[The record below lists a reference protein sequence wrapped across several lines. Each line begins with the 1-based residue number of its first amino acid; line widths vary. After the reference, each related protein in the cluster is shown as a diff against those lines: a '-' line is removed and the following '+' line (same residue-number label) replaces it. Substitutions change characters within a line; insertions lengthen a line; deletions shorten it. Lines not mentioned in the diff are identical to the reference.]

1 MKSKKFI
8 CLMAALIM
16 TVTAAGCNN
25 SEQMFTVSTEPTV
38 QTSVPEN
45 SESDTSG
52 ELIPK
57 INAVKRPENER
68 DGFSGT
74 YDAFFGA
81 TADSAKSIEGIK
93 NDIEFA
99 AEADGAAIADT
110 APAPGYEDVYGVIDG
125 EFYDYEYPQVE
136 PQPGLLTAGVWN
148 DNENWGFFSNL
159 VNNDKITIPHQYGL
173 EPTMRSAI
181 TVKDKNNAPIVN
193 AAVKGFDDKGN
204 IVWSAVT
211 DKNGVAYL
219 FNSDRISSLEAE
231 SQGKTQKQ
239 SVTAKNNANDEQT
252 NIKVQNNDITVIF
265 DGEGKNYEKT
275 EIMFVVDTTGSM
287 GDELMFL
294 QSEFTAIAND
304 IGTDNTKF
312 SINFY
317 RDEYDDYTTKRYPF
331 SSNIEEI
338 NKKLNS
344 EYAAGGGD
352 LPEAVAE
359 VLDETINDGGWTD
372 ESVKLMF
379 MIFDAPPHDN
389 KSQVLQ
395 SAIEKAA
402 EKGIRIIPV
411 VSSNSDRDTEL
422 FGRCA
427 AIMTGGTYIFLTDDS
442 GIGSSHLEPIIGEYK
457 VEKLYD
463 IIIRTINEYKQGTV
477 SVPVVDDTEVKV
489 SEIIDRTVTEQL
501 STDTAL
507 EKFYEDDENE
517 YFYGSIKSEYVI
529 VKYTDGS
536 TETVSSALKNGKI
549 TLSDLDKYNIS
560 YIKQSK
566 NKTLPGNITVGK
578 FSFKDEKEYNGK
590 TDGFVNTNEIE
601 MTDAVARAKVEIQGE
616 YGMTQVFYDETEDM
630 WKVHFFDSDTAGG
643 DVTVYLNGKGVTKLI
658 VYGE

>member
-1 MKSKKFI
+1 MKSKKII

-110 APAPGYEDVYGVIDG
+110 APAPGYEDVYGIIDD

-578 FSFKDEKEYNGK
+578 FSFKDEKEYSGK

>member
-110 APAPGYEDVYGVIDG
+110 APAPGYEDVYGIIDG

-211 DKNGVAYL
+211 DKKGVAYL

>member
-1 MKSKKFI
+1 MKSKKII

-25 SEQMFTVSTEPTV
+25 SEQMFTVSTEPTA

-110 APAPGYEDVYGVIDG
+110 APAPGYEDVYGIIDD

-211 DKNGVAYL
+211 DKKGVAYL

-578 FSFKDEKEYNGK
+578 FSFKDEKEYSGK

>member
-25 SEQMFTVSTEPTV
+25 SEQMFTVSTEPTA

-211 DKNGVAYL
+211 DKKGVAYL

>member
-211 DKNGVAYL
+211 DKKGVAYL

>member
-1 MKSKKFI
+1 MKSKKII

-25 SEQMFTVSTEPTV
+25 SEQMFTVSTEPTA